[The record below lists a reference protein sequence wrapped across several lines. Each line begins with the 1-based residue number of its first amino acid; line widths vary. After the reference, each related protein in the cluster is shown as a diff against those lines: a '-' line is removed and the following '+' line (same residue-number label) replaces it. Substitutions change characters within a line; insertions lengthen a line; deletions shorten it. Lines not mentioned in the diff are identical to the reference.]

1 MARSFIGVAKT
12 YLHVPK
18 SFKTHVKTHQL
29 CLKRVIGVCG
39 KGGGNV
45 VGSEGGGGLRG
56 WRVVGVEG
64 EEVGCGSM
72 FVGVLFRGKCVF
84 GSRGGRL

>member
-1 MARSFIGVAKT
+1 MARSFQNVA
-12 YLHVPK
+12 K

-45 VGSEGGGGLRG
+45 VGGEGGGG
-56 WRVVGVEG
+56 
-64 EEVGCGSM
+64 
-72 FVGVLFRGKCVF
+72 
-84 GSRGGRL
+84 